1 MNTLS
6 PIKAFPLARQRLA
19 ALTIL
24 EMLVSTAML
33 AFIVLGLTAML
44 ITTQKAFKSG
54 IKQNTVSDAGHSVLD
69 MMASDLLLMG
79 DAANTNTHGAGNP
92 YQYNPNFNFYWSIPV
107 TGITNYLNGVAIRT
121 NELDTVF
128 ILQHTNTTWIGV
140 GYAVSNVPGVDAG
153 TLYRY
158 ETNWTALA
166 PVFTNDLFSAFL
178 RSLATSSFTS
188 NYWHKV
194 ADGVIDLRVTPY
206 DQNGNEN
213 EYNYTSYAS
222 LGRLGPQSGSYSAYP
237 IYPWIESTNSYT
249 NTLPYAVE
257 LELAILEPAT
267 LSQARAFAAIPT
279 ALTTFLSSNAAPNM
293 EVFRQRIT
301 INAAIR

>member
-1 MNTLS
+1 M
-6 PIKAFPLARQRLA
+6 A

-44 ITTQKAFKSG
+44 IQTQKAFKSG
-54 IKQNTVSDAGHSVLD
+54 IKQNTVSDAGHTVLD
-69 MMASDLLLMG
+69 MMTSDLQLLADSG
-79 DAANTNTHGAGNP
+79 NTNPYGNSVIVSSSGSAS
-92 YQYNPNFNFYWSIPV
+92 NPNFNFYWGLPSS
-107 TGITNYLNGVAIRT
+107 GIINSNNGVAIRT
-121 NELDTVF
+121 NELDNVF
-128 ILQHTNTTWIGV
+128 FLQHTNTTWIGV
-140 GYAVSNVPGVDAG
+140 GYAVSNVPGADFG

-178 RSLATSSFTS
+178 TNLARSNFSSA
-188 NYWHKV
+188 YWHKI

-206 DQNGNEN
+206 DQNGNEPDY
-213 EYNYTSYAS
+213 YNYRSGAT
-222 LGRLGPQSGSYSAYP
+222 LPPGPKHGTYSVYP
-237 IYPWIESTNSYT
+237 IYPWLESTNSST

-257 LELAILEPAT
+257 LELAILEPST
-267 LSQARAFAAIPT
+267 LSQARAFASIPT
-279 ALTTFLSSNAAPNM
+279 ALTAFLSSNAAPNM